1 MILARNLA
9 LSEVSWGKLEFIK
22 KKSTKKNRGMVG
34 DRQYDFRIPT
44 VELFSCIVLTASEVS
59 QDYSIEPAWTLLCH
73 CTIANYVSVDLVRF
87 QF

>member
-1 MILARNLA
+1 M
-9 LSEVSWGKLEFIK
+9 
-22 KKSTKKNRGMVG
+22 G

-44 VELFSCIVLTASEVS
+44 VELFSCIVLTASEGS

-87 QF
+87 QFDDGGSRSSRSPGSLCC